1 MCEGFETTVLQLDT
15 GKVVTGIVRRESDSV
30 IELVDAAAKTIM
42 VDPKTIEDRIKG
54 SSAMPE
60 NLVDQMTPR
69 QLRDIIAY
77 LERATNEHPQQPS
90 SHHEL
95 TSGNTVVNASHSRE
109 VSFPI

>member
-1 MCEGFETTVLQLDT
+1 LLESIVSPNAKMCEGFETTVLQLDT
-15 GKVVTGIVRRESDSV
+15 GKVVTGIVRRENDSV

-42 VDPKTIEDRIKG
+42 VDPKTIENRIKG

-77 LERATNEHPQQPS
+77 LSELRTGTPSTPQPS
-90 SHHEL
+90 
-95 TSGNTVVNASHSRE
+95 TN
-109 VSFPI
+109 